1 LKYSF
6 ENTIDWNFQGY
17 GKLWNYNLQYFS
29 YLLDEDV
36 SVDERL
42 RLLRDFSHQLLA
54 STVPPEPY
62 PVSLRVV
69 NTLLFHSRYPITDA
83 TVLEA

>member
-1 LKYSF
+1 YSF

-83 TVLEA
+83 TV